1 MTALRAAAE
10 CGLGDR
16 GRGYSRSRMEIVVVL
31 VVTMCAVAIVVA
43 AKLGAERARRER
55 EERWA
60 RVPAGISG
68 GVLGMASGHTA
79 PPIPQAPAPSPTAG
93 GTPSPAPPATISRA
107 ARHTARAGAEGAGAS
122 SERSRVP
129 RPAGA
134 APGAQRPAPRP
145 PAEPIDVNS
154 ATVEQLRTLP
164 GVGVRAAERIV
175 AHRDQHGPFGSV
187 AALEA
192 VEGFDQHRVGR
203 LAPRATA
210 TPPR

>member
-1 MTALRAAAE
+1 
-10 CGLGDR
+10 
-16 GRGYSRSRMEIVVVL
+16 MEIVVVL
-31 VVTMCAVAIVVA
+31 VVTICAVAVVVA

-68 GVLGMASGHTA
+68 GVLGIASGHPAPVPGASAPAPTA
-79 PPIPQAPAPSPTAG
+79 GGAPSPTPP
-93 GTPSPAPPATISRA
+93 GTVSRA
-107 ARHTARAGAEGAGAS
+107 ARHTARAEAEGARAS

-134 APGAQRPAPRP
+134 VPGAQRSAPRP

-187 AALEA
+187 AALED
-192 VEGFDQHRVGR
+192 VEGFDRHRVGR
-203 LAPRATA
+203 LASRATA
-210 TPPR
+210 TAPP